1 MAYDE
6 FAEEQ
11 ASEGVVLF
19 GMTLSP
25 SVLAVILA
33 AVGLGLSVWLGIK
46 YVKPSLD
53 ESNALKQEIEE
64 KEAQL
69 QQQGEIQK
77 QIDEAQIKLDEAK
90 TIQNNVLGM
99 FSDPENLTTLALDLD
114 RELNNRNAQLTTES
128 IQDRLASC
136 PTYVKANYA
145 QIDEEVEGFFARA
158 KLTKFEPKAT
168 DGSASSGTTPTGTPT
183 DDGYEMVGDG
193 SLGSDANNQVKRQQY
208 DVALEGNFD
217 RILLTLRRLEQL
229 QPLLLISDFKAE
241 VPSRPILVDARG
253 PLANC
258 QPETRIQ
265 ANFKLAAILP
275 LSEEELAQMAAP
287 AEGSEGAEGA
297 TPSPSP
303 SP

>member
-1 MAYDE
+1 VAYDE

-11 ASEGVVLF
+11 APEGVVLF

-25 SVLAVILA
+25 SVLAVLLA
-33 AVGLGLSVWLGIK
+33 AAGLGLSVWLGIK

-53 ESNALKQEIEE
+53 ESAALKQEIAE

-69 QQQGEIQK
+69 KQQGEIQK
-77 QIDEAQIKLDEAK
+77 QIDEAQVKLDEAK
-90 TIQNNVLGM
+90 VIQNNVLGM

-168 DGSASSGTTPTGTPT
+168 DGSSSSSTPTGTITP
-183 DDGYEMVGDG
+183 DGYEMVADG
-193 SLGSDANNQVKRQQY
+193 SLGPDANNQVKRQQY

-217 RILLTLRRLEQL
+217 RTLLTLRRLEQL

-258 QPETRIQ
+258 QPETRI
-265 ANFKLAAILP
+265 NTSFTLTAILP
-275 LSEEELAQMAAP
+275 LSPEELAQMAAP
-287 AEGSEGAEGA
+287 AEGEGTEGQEGEA
-297 TPSPSP
+297 APQ
-303 SP
+303 